1 MAQVRKRRRRPHPRR
16 SAENIK
22 VDQHVGGQIKTRR
35 KEVGLSQERLGDAMG
50 LTFQQ
55 IQKYERGANRV
66 GASRLHDLSTIL
78 SRPIEYFFD
87 GLEPK
92 PGEAPDPKD
101 DDLLRRKDNI
111 ELVRAYYKIAN
122 PAARKRL
129 YELIKNIAR
138 AL

>member
-1 MAQVRKRRRRPHPRR
+1 MAQGRKRRRWRHRGR

-22 VDQHVGGQIKTRR
+22 VDQHVGSQIKLRR
-35 KEVGLSQERLGDAMG
+35 NELGLSQERLGDAME

-78 SRPIEYFFD
+78 AKPISYLFE

-101 DDLLRRKDNI
+101 DDLLRRNDCI

-122 PAARKRL
+122 PAAKRGV
-129 YELIKNIAR
+129 YELIKSLGR
-138 AL
+138 DL

>member
-66 GASRLHDLSTIL
+66 GASRLHDLSMIL
-78 SRPIEYFFD
+78 SRPIAYFFD

-92 PGEAPDPKD
+92 PGEALDSKD
-101 DDLLRRKDNI
+101 DDLLRRKDCI
-111 ELVRAYYKIAN
+111 ELVRAYYRIKN
-122 PAARKRL
+122 PAARKRFN
-129 YELIKNIAR
+129 ELIKSLGR
-138 AL
+138 DL